1 MSHFFRIF
9 EVSLRDGIAAYFY
22 TSYFSRLTSTG
33 PLRSG
38 QGVVWLIGQ
47 PLCIVVD
54 RWCKG
59 HNCKMIAFRPS
70 IFCHYRK

>member
-22 TSYFSRLTSTG
+22 TSYFYTSYFY
-33 PLRSG
+33 RSAPEW

-47 PLCIVVD
+47 PLCIAVD